1 MFNDHVL
8 EEGVFLVCLVQ
19 SQTKIDQVLALF
31 LDLTGEGVV
40 ISLMFLLKTVF
51 SDDWRCIGRSEYYIE
66 RAGSNLIY
74 QDNSVLSAC

>member
-51 SDDWRCIGRSEYYIE
+51 SDDWRWIGRSKYYIE
-66 RAGSNLIY
+66 KAESNLIY
-74 QDNSVLSAC
+74 QDNSVLSAY